1 MKLFFELIKNGVT
14 FAEAC
19 KGAGVTEDQVK
30 QFLVEQGE
38 QITPEQLSEAVA
50 VKVLEKITSASKSG
64 ENKPEEKP
72 SEIDAAKLAADVAA
86 VLLPQIDEK
95 IAAATGKQH
104 EHLDTGKSAANGGGA
119 PATIPGKPV
128 GYSKLHKYQQEMVD
142 MFIASHKGARGVDVT
157 RDWDISLSEGEVQEI
172 RAGRKAAGL
181 DKANIN
187 GKMITVFG
195 AKSAAK
201 LDQKVALDS
210 TSGYGAEY
218 IPTNFADALHVRL
231 GEITSIANIFNQILQ
246 TSASMTVPLLKT
258 RSTMYHETDNALSGT
273 ASTPGTGAATVTA
286 KTIIGKTDIQD
297 ETLEDTEQI
306 VNLMPLVE
314 QVLIQDQI
322 DQRAGIIL
330 NGDTTATHMDADI
343 EALGAKD
350 HRTAWKG
357 LRRLSLGVSGL
368 FLDMSAA
375 GVTIGNLASLVALMG
390 KYALELQS
398 TRCRMILGVKGATT
412 YRSMNHIFDPQT
424 PGGYSALTTGALPGF
439 LGIQPIVESQ
449 QREVLN
455 ASGVQ
460 DGATTTKGNIL
471 IVNGNEFLLSI
482 WKKVSLE
489 IERVASTQKHTIYAR
504 SRQAFTPYETPSAT
518 IPSVVIGYGYTA

>member
-1 MKLFFELIKNGVT
+1 MKTFFELIKNGLA

-19 KGAGVTEDQVK
+19 KGAGVTEEDVK
-30 QFLVEQGE
+30 KFLEAQGE
-38 QITPEQLSEAVA
+38 QITPDQLSEAVA
-50 VKVLEKITSASKSG
+50 VKVLEKISG
-64 ENKPEEKP
+64 QKKDPP
-72 SEIDAAKLAADVAA
+72 AIDTAKIAADVAA
-86 VLLPQIDEK
+86 ALLPQIDEK
-95 IAAATGKQH
+95 IAAATGKTH
-104 EHLDTGKSAANGGGA
+104 EHLDTGASAGNGKA
-119 PATIPGKPV
+119 PAIIPGKPV
-128 GYSKLHKYQQEMVD
+128 GYHKLHKYQQEIVD
-142 MFIASHKGARGVDVT
+142 MLIASKKGAKGVDVT
-157 RDWDISLSEGEVQEI
+157 RDFDITLTEGEVQEI
-172 RAGRKAAGL
+172 RSGRKAAGL
-181 DKANIN
+181 DRANVN
-187 GKMITVFG
+187 GKAITLFG
-195 AKSAAK
+195 TKAASR
-201 LDQKVALDS
+201 LGQKVALDS

-231 GEITSIANIFNQILQ
+231 GEITSIANIFNQMLQ

-258 RSTMYHETDNALSGT
+258 RTTMYNETSNALSGT
-273 ASTPGTGAATVTA
+273 ASAPGTGSTTITA
-286 KTIIGKTDIQD
+286 KTIIGKTAIQD

-368 FLDMSAA
+368 YLDMSAA
-375 GVTIGNLASLVALMG
+375 GITIGNLASLVALMG

-398 TRCRMILGVKGATT
+398 TRCRLILGVKGATT

-424 PGGYSALTTGALPGF
+424 PGGYAALLSGELPPF
-439 LGIQPIVESQ
+439 LGIRPIVESQ
-449 QREVLN
+449 NREVLN

-460 DGATTTKGNIL
+460 DGLTTTKGCVM

-482 WKKVSLE
+482 WKKVTLE
-489 IERVASTQKHTIYAR
+489 IERNASTQDHTIYAR
-504 SRQAFTPYETPSAT
+504 SRQAFTPYETPSSD